1 MLYKAVVKTTGERK
15 LSAKEEK
22 QKQSP
27 LWTVVHS
34 AIADWQHVH
43 SMCTMQL
50 LDNIN
55 SKNGC
60 FLFLKVMVKSY
71 IDPDPDSMGCSA

>member
-1 MLYKAVVKTTGERK
+1 
-15 LSAKEEK
+15 
-22 QKQSP
+22 
-27 LWTVVHS
+27 
-34 AIADWQHVH
+34 
-43 SMCTMQL
+43 MQL